1 MKAAQTTPEK
11 VPGTFFG
18 RLRSSRSGRRSP
30 AACVFFLAMT
40 GILAVAAV
48 LRLVDLG
55 NRPMHCDEAVHGVK
69 FGRLLEQG
77 EYTYNPQEYHGP
89 SLNYLTLPVARW
101 VSAERI
107 TQVTETHLRL
117 VPAFFGILL
126 VGLPWL
132 VRKELGYA
140 EAAFA
145 AALTAVSPAMVFYSR
160 YYIQEMLL
168 VCFTF
173 ASMVALWRC
182 GGRFHVIGRREE
194 PLAHSSPPPGR
205 DAPSPKAVAW
215 HAKLRHAA
223 APVTLGACIGM
234 MHASKETFVIP
245 LFAMILA
252 ATLTIAGRGTL
263 SGLFLPNGHRINGWK
278 IVLTPFCVAVGVSVL
293 FHSSFL
299 THPRGVADSLATY
312 FHYFVRASGEG
323 SAGLHAYPCYHYF
336 RLLFWWQ
343 TGDGPLWTEASIG
356 VLAAVGLIASI
367 LGKGIPPNRVATV
380 RFLSVYTV
388 ALTLVYSALSYK
400 TPWCA
405 LGFLHGMILLAGVGM
420 AVLVRVVPGWP
431 LKFLIAAALSVAVVH
446 LGWQAHRASFVD
458 FEDVNNPYVYAHTT
472 SDVPRLARQLRRF
485 ADFQGHAPSMHVQV
499 ICPDDDY
506 WPLPWYMRDFTTVG
520 WFDEMPQV
528 DEMPQAPPAGVI
540 IIQPGKEMESAL
552 TKYLYVD
559 PPPGQRPLY
568 VPAFEKQGQGEWLL
582 RPHVPVQVYVKGKL
596 WAAYPW
602 SDVSSSP

>member
-1 MKAAQTTPEK
+1 MKAAPATPEK
-11 VPGTFFG
+11 APGTVLG
-18 RLRSSRSGRRSP
+18 RLRSSRSEIRCP
-30 AACVFFLAMT
+30 AACLFFLAMT

-77 EYTYNPQEYHGP
+77 EYTYNPHEYHGP
-89 SLNYLTLPVARW
+89 SLNFLTLPVARW
-101 VSAERI
+101 VSARKI
-107 TQVTETHLRL
+107 TQLTETHLRL
-117 VPAFFGILL
+117 VPALFGILL

-140 EAAFA
+140 ETASA

-173 ASMVALWRC
+173 GALAALWRYA
-182 GGRFHVIGRREE
+182 GALHKAGRREE
-194 PLAHSSPPPGR
+194 PIGHSASPPTGDDPPPKI
-205 DAPSPKAVAW
+205 APW
-215 HAKLRHAA
+215 HAGLRQA
-223 APVTLGACIGM
+223 APLLTLGACIGM
-234 MHASKETFVIP
+234 MHASKETFVIA
-245 LFAMILA
+245 LFAMIMA
-252 ATLTIAGRGTL
+252 AALTIGGRGTL
-263 SGLFLPNGHRINGWK
+263 SGLLGPNDRWINRRK
-278 IVLTPFCVAVGVSVL
+278 RFLTPFCVVTGVAVGVSSL

-299 THPRGVADSLATY
+299 THPQGVADSCATY

-323 SAGLHAYPCYHYF
+323 SAGQHAYPWYHYF
-336 RLLFWWQ
+336 KLLFWWQ

-356 VLAAVGLIASI
+356 TLAAVGLIASI
-367 LGKGIPPNRVATV
+367 LGKGIAPNRVGAV
-380 RFLSVYTV
+380 RFLSIYTV
-388 ALTLVYSALSYK
+388 VLTLVYSALSYK

-420 AVLVRVVPGWP
+420 AVLVRVVPGWS
-431 LKFLIAAALSVAVVH
+431 LKFLVAGGLTVAIVH

-472 SDVPRLARQLRRF
+472 SDVPRLVQQLRRF
-485 ADFQGHAPSMHVQV
+485 AAFEGHGLSMHVQV
-499 ICPDDDY
+499 VCPDDDY
-506 WPLPWYMRDFTTVG
+506 WPLPWYMRDFSAVG
-520 WFDEMPQV
+520 WFAR
-528 DEMPQAPPAGVI
+528 MPQAVPAGVI

-552 TKYLYVD
+552 TRYLYVD

-568 VPAFEKQGQGEWLL
+568 VPAFEEQGQWLL
-582 RPHVPVQVYVKGKL
+582 RPGEPLQVYVKEKL
-596 WAAYPW
+596 WTPYPAR
-602 SDVSSSP
+602 DG